1 LSEEKSG
8 RRPHIEGDYPP
19 FVSKLLKRASFTA
32 PLSVNENMS
41 TSDLSSIDGIG
52 EGTAEK
58 LLSAGIPTVEA
69 LAACTVARLVGIGI
83 TKRSAMKYIDQA
95 REMCDA
101 IFGFVAGEDLIKQ
114 YKERQHLTSGTQA
127 LDTLLGG
134 KGFETQKVYEIYGLE
149 GTGKSNLLHQ
159 LICTA
164 YLPPDEGGL
173 GAGAIYI
180 DTEGT
185 FSIKR
190 VQQIAPR
197 FGIDPDEIS
206 RNILRAGPPTSDVLL
221 YLCENKLEQMAHQ
234 TGARL
239 FCLDSIATHFR
250 AEYGSERQHIPE
262 RQQKANKVI
271 HALKRVAQQAN
282 GVAILTNQATGDPT
296 GIGRGYKHSMGIVVG
311 HESQVRLR
319 ISVKSTAEGLRKVVV
334 EKALDLPP
342 DQCIIKITNQGFVDE
357 DWKPPKE
364 PPTKRAKKSST
375 KSDDSDQDEG
385 KANPTP
391 QKKKGTSSKAK

>member
-1 LSEEKSG
+1 
-8 RRPHIEGDYPP
+8 
-19 FVSKLLKRASFTA
+19 
-32 PLSVNENMS
+32 MS
-41 TSDLSSIDGIG
+41 TEDLTSIDGIG

-58 LLSAGIPTVEA
+58 LIDAGISTIEA
-69 LAACTVARLVGIGI
+69 LASCTIKRLVNIGLP
-83 TKRSAMKYIDQA
+83 KSAAMKYLNAA
-95 REMCDA
+95 RERCSE
-101 IFGFVAGEDLIKQ
+101 IFGFVAGEDLI
-114 YKERQHLTSGTQA
+114 RQFEKREFLTSGTNG
-127 LDTLLGG
+127 LDNLLGG
-134 KGFETQKVYEIYGLE
+134 KGFETQKVYEIYGPE

-190 VQQIAPR
+190 VQELAQR
-197 FGIDPDEIS
+197 FGIDTNEIT
-206 RNILRAGPPTSDVLL
+206 RNIIKAAPPTSDVLL
-221 YLCENKLEQMAHQ
+221 FLCETQLEKIAHQ

-250 AEYGSERQHIPE
+250 AEYGSARQELPE

-271 HALKRVAQQAN
+271 HALKRVAQQTN
-282 GVAILTNQATGDPT
+282 GVAILTNQVTANVS
-296 GIGRGYKHSMGIVVG
+296 GIGSPYKHAMGNIVG

-319 ISVKSTAEGLRKVVV
+319 IAVKSKAEGLRKIEV

-342 DQCIIKITNQGFVDE
+342 ESCIIKITSEGFVDLE
-357 DWKPPKE
+357 DK
-364 PPTKRAKKSST
+364 TKKSVKKT
-375 KSDDSDQDEG
+375 K
-385 KANPTP
+385 
-391 QKKKGTSSKAK
+391 QKVVKEKVIEEKPDTSSKPKSKSVKAKVSS